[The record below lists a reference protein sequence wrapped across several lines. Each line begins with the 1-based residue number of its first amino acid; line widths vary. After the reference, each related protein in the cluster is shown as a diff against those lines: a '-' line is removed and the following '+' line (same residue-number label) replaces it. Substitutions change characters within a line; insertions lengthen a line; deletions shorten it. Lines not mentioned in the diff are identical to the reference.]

1 MHTFRTNLLRS
12 LSILACVGGLALTA
26 TARGDETSV
35 DKQPEGPKAKGEAKA
50 GKAKSNAALTADQEQ
65 EALAFARNQHPE
77 LADLLVKLQ
86 EKNPKEF
93 EKALQELHRA
103 QQRLSR
109 LAEQNPQRFPL
120 ELNLWKVDSRIRLV
134 MGQMMLERD
143 SEEAELKALIN
154 ERRNLKIEL
163 LKFDRSQAAE
173 KVASLDR
180 QLEQLQRDAESDTE
194 KELAKVRQ
202 LAKKPGKAA
211 KKKQLKL
218 DAKEA
223 AAADSKPTK
232 KAKGK
237 ESAAT
242 PAKEAPTNS
251 EPAKPDAQV
260 TDKPKADQ

>member
-1 MHTFRTNLLRS
+1 MPTFRTNLQRFL
-12 LSILACVGGLALTA
+12 LIVACVGGLTLAA
-26 TARGDETSV
+26 AARGEDAPA
-35 DKQPEGPKAKGEAKA
+35 DKQPAGPKAKGEAKA
-50 GKAKSNAALTADQEQ
+50 GKAKLNAALTPDQEQ

-93 EKALQELHRA
+93 EKAMQELHRA

-109 LAEQNPQRFPL
+109 LAEQNPKRFPL
-120 ELNLWKVDSRIRLV
+120 ELNLWKVDSRIRLT
-134 MGQMMLERD
+134 MGQMMLEQE
-143 SEEAELKALIN
+143 SEEAELKALIT
-154 ERRNLKIEL
+154 ERTNLKIEL

-180 QLEQLQRDAESDTE
+180 QLEQLQRDAESDAE

-202 LAKKPGKAA
+202 IAKKNGKTP

-218 DAKEA
+218 EAKEA
-223 AAADSKPTK
+223 AADAKPAK

-237 ESAAT
+237 EPAAT
-242 PAKEAPTNS
+242 PAKQAPASTDG
-251 EPAKPDAQV
+251 AKPETPA
-260 TDKPKADQ
+260 TDKPKSDK